1 MACDVKLLS
10 PIADYHRRLRWLLLL
25 LASVANVAA
34 QTPPAAVAAD
44 LASLSGAVTN
54 SVTGSPVL
62 RAHVSLRSAGGSEQ
76 QYGAMTNGEGKFTM
90 TQLPPGHYTVSVEH
104 AGFVMPRNRTGTSF
118 TELKLSQG
126 DKKENF

>member
-1 MACDVKLLS
+1 MISTSNNSWRGPMACDVKSLS
-10 PIADYHRRLRWLLLL
+10 LIAADHRRSRWLLLL
-25 LASVANVAA
+25 LTSMANIAA
-34 QTPPAAVAAD
+34 QTPPAAAAAE

-62 RAHVSLRSAGGSEQ
+62 RAHVSIRSAGGSEQ

-104 AGFVMPRNRTGTSF
+104 TGFVMSRNRGGTSF
-118 TELKLSQG
+118 
-126 DKKENF
+126 